1 MKGVLLM
8 SNNESIKAIFKDNLN
23 KLLIEKDVTQKAL
36 ADFVGVSTATVS
48 DWKKGKKMPLM
59 EKVDKI
65 CQFFHVDR
73 SKLVGNTLETGS
85 DYILES
91 MYTNAGKSHF
101 FLPPLDPVK
110 RQSETPID
118 NAQKIK
124 LETLLQELKHI
135 QQALAAVANEQE
147 RPTITEAEQALLDAY
162 RNAPAD
168 KKTIVNL
175 TLGLH
180 AQIKKATSG
189 EGDSF

>member
-1 MKGVLLM
+1 M
-8 SNNESIKAIFKDNLN
+8 SNNESIKATFKENLN

-85 DYILES
+85 DYIVER
-91 MYTNAGKSHF
+91 MYIDAGKSHC

-175 TLGLH
+175 TLGL
-180 AQIKKATSG
+180 TRT
-189 EGDSF
+189 D